1 MRQKLLTIAGVLAL
15 LAVLGKYYA
24 QPVLAQV
31 RAALVQD
38 VENPAHFPVR
48 FSGNLSIGPGGA
60 VSENS
65 VGTAIPLGKRLVL
78 EFATGRCTAV
88 ASPGVDVSSIEIRAN
103 ENVAD
108 AVQFHFYD
116 LAFTRVADLQGIA
129 YYISQPIRLYSDGT
143 RFNNTLGFSARLT
156 NSVPANGTV
165 SCSIELSGYT
175 VTLP

>member
-60 VSENS
+60 VSPEIS

-88 ASPGVDVSSIEIRAN
+88 ASPGVDVS
-103 ENVAD
+103 
-108 AVQFHFYD
+108 
-116 LAFTRVADLQGIA
+116 
-129 YYISQPIRLYSDGT
+129 
-143 RFNNTLGFSARLT
+143 
-156 NSVPANGTV
+156 
-165 SCSIELSGYT
+165 
-175 VTLP
+175 